1 MKTDSCSSAGAS
13 VATKAPPELIILLDQ
28 REPFWTGVYVFP
40 ANNTLQYNT
49 IQYRTVA
56 YRRELA
62 IRFWARKYKKGM
74 VHAIQNVHEALKLVL
89 HVAML
94 VLMPSQILNLYLR

>member
-1 MKTDSCSSAGAS
+1 MEVGDALPFTVEQCAS
-13 VATKAPPELIILLDQ
+13 
-28 REPFWTGVYVFP
+28 F
-40 ANNTLQYNT
+40 
-49 IQYRTVA
+49 
-56 YRRELA
+56 
-62 IRFWARKYKKGM
+62 RFM

>member
-1 MKTDSCSSAGAS
+1 MSIRDRDKS
-13 VATKAPPELIILLDQ
+13 VGGGPTMTFL
-28 REPFWTGVYVFP
+28 RH
-40 ANNTLQYNT
+40 
-49 IQYRTVA
+49 R
-56 YRRELA
+56 LA
-62 IRFWARKYKKGM
+62 KFM

>member
-1 MKTDSCSSAGAS
+1 MKTDSCSSASAS

-40 ANNTLQYNT
+40 ANDTLQYNT

-62 IRFWARKYKKGM
+62 IRFWARKYKKGNLDLN
-74 VHAIQNVHEALKLVL
+74 QD
-89 HVAML
+89 VAGGGGGFEPDPWKGGGGETL
-94 VLMPSQILNLYLR
+94 L